1 MVAFIG
7 DGGGHAQGPAAGDA
21 RLPLGVIQAVREEL
35 RRHGFHAVR
44 WSRRAPNGTKLRE
57 FQMSLGHPEG
67 AMRDDGPSAG
77 HMDEATPSRG
87 PHHGILRGRLVGVD
101 GLPIR
106 NSPLV
111 SAYCMAL
118 VALLG
123 ATYTNYSVGAVI
135 DDQNAR
141 KAAQAARDGEARQPS
156 SNQ

>member
-1 MVAFIG
+1 MAFC
-7 DGGGHAQGPAAGDA
+7 AGA
-21 RLPLGVIQAVREEL
+21 
-35 RRHGFHAVR
+35 
-44 WSRRAPNGTKLRE
+44 
-57 FQMSLGHPEG
+57 SLGLTIAYP
-67 AMRDDGPSAG
+67 
-77 HMDEATPSRG
+77 
-87 PHHGILRGRLVGVD
+87 
-101 GLPIR
+101 

>member
-1 MVAFIG
+1 
-7 DGGGHAQGPAAGDA
+7 
-21 RLPLGVIQAVREEL
+21 
-35 RRHGFHAVR
+35 
-44 WSRRAPNGTKLRE
+44 
-57 FQMSLGHPEG
+57 
-67 AMRDDGPSAG
+67 MRDDGPSAPG
-77 HMDEATPSRG
+77 TWTKRRRRADLIMAFCAGAS
-87 PHHGILRGRLVGVD
+87 L
-101 GLPIR
+101 GLTVAYP